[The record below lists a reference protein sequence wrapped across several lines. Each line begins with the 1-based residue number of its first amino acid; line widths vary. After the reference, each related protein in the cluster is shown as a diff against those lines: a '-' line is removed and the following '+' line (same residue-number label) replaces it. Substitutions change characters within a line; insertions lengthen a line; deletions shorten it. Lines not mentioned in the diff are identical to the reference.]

1 MPEKETRSLAK
12 SVQRYVVAGIFTVIP
27 LWITWLV
34 VELLFSLLA
43 KAGAPTAAWVSQALR
58 PYAPWL
64 ADVLAAPWLRSA
76 LAVVLALAALVGL
89 GWVATN
95 VAGRRLIRW
104 FDALMERIPL
114 VRTVYSSVRKLIAA
128 LQQQPE
134 GVQRVVLIDFPSP
147 EMKTVGLVTRT
158 ITDEDTGRQ
167 LAAVYVPTTPNP
179 TSGYLEIVPIE
190 RITPT
195 NWTVEE
201 AMTFI
206 VSGGAVAPAKMS
218 YDRGAT
224 APAEPAPKEPAR
236 KDAAPKRRA
245 PKEPAA
251 KKPAPKRRAPEEAT
265 RKGPA
270 PKKRR
275 RRRRPRQRPDDESK

>member
-1 MPEKETRSLAK
+1 MAEKETRSLAK
-12 SVQRYVVAGIFTVIP
+12 AVQRYVVAGIFTVIP
-27 LWITWLV
+27 LWVTWLV

-43 KAGAPTAAWVSQALR
+43 KAGAPTAAWVSQTLR
-58 PYAPWL
+58 PHAPWL
-64 ADVLAAPWLRSA
+64 AAVLAAPWLRSA

-95 VAGRRLIRW
+95 VAGRRLIKW
-104 FDALMERIPL
+104 FDGLMERIPL

-158 ITDEDTGRQ
+158 IIDDDTGRQ
-167 LAAVYVPTTPNP
+167 LAAIYVPTTPNP
-179 TSGYLEIVPIE
+179 TSGYLEIVPTE
-190 RITPT
+190 TITPT

-206 VSGGAVAPAKMS
+206 VSGGAVAPDKMS
-218 YDRGAT
+218 YGRRPPA
-224 APAEPAPKEPAR
+224 APEPEPKKPARERPAPKPRKPRKTAAKKTARKRAAPKGPAR
-236 KDAAPKRRA
+236 K
-245 PKEPAA
+245 
-251 KKPAPKRRAPEEAT
+251 T
-265 RKGPA
+265 TA

-275 RRRRPRQRPDDESK
+275 RTLRPKDRPGGEGK